1 MKTKG
6 LFVTGTDTGIGKT
19 FVGGGIAGA
28 LRKQGINVG
37 VFKPMLSGEKRD
49 EPMSDTAILKK
60 ISGDNNSYEQ
70 ITPFQF
76 NEPLAPY
83 IAAKREGKTISLEA
97 IMDSWNAI
105 KETHEFFI
113 VEGAGGLGV
122 PFGKN
127 YLAADVA
134 KAIGFPLLIIAR
146 VDLGTV
152 NHTWLTVQIAKSMG
166 LEIAGIVLNGLEE
179 GNQGIAEETNPD
191 LIEEMT
197 GIPVLAV
204 LPKLTTFNHEYL
216 IEKIH
221 DLIPLHYFYEN
232 IR

>member
-1 MKTKG
+1 M
-6 LFVTGTDTGIGKT
+6 TGTDTGIGKT

-28 LRKQGINVG
+28 LKRQGVDVG

-49 EPMSDTAILKK
+49 DPMSDTAILKK
-60 ISGDNNSYEQ
+60 ISGDNNSFEQ

-76 NEPLAPY
+76 DEPLAPY
-83 IAAKREGKTISLEA
+83 VAAKREGKVISLGA
-97 IMDSWNAI
+97 IMDSWNTI
-105 KETHEFFI
+105 KETHDFFI

-122 PFGKN
+122 PFGEN
-127 YLAADVA
+127 FLAADVA
-134 KAIGFPLLIIAR
+134 KAMGFPLLIVAR

-152 NHTWLTVQIAKSMG
+152 NHTLLTVQIAKNMG

-179 GNQGIAEETNPD
+179 GKQGIAEETNPA

-204 LPKLTTFNHEYL
+204 LPKLNSCNHEYI
-216 IEKIH
+216 IEMIH
-221 DLIPLHYFYEN
+221 DLIPIHYFLKN
-232 IR
+232 IK